1 MRDNQAVRNTRDSR
15 NLVTCHDYASHI
27 VRQLIRPLLVLII
40 HTIPQMPFIGFNSPS
55 QLIKDDEADPL
66 KEKIL
71 NVVSVG
77 EADATASVADG
88 SPLNHFPLV
97 RLDVDVIT
105 DSMAGRL
112 ATNLLGHV
120 LFLKNQI
127 PL

>member
-1 MRDNQAVRNTRDSR
+1 M
-15 NLVTCHDYASHI
+15 
-27 VRQLIRPLLVLII
+27 PL
-40 HTIPQMPFIGFNSPS
+40 IGFNTSPPHF
-55 QLIKDDEADPL
+55 IRDDETSNPDPL
-66 KEKIL
+66 KGRLL

-77 EADATASVADG
+77 EPDATASVADG

-105 DSMAGRL
+105 DSIAGRL
-112 ATNLLGHV
+112 ATSLLGHV